1 MKHTKTRVLAA
12 QALALALAA
21 TGIVPMPEALGVI
34 SPGASESPATAPCA
48 PPK

>member
-12 QALALALAA
+12 QALAPAA

-34 SPGASESPATAPCA
+34 SPVASESPATAPCA